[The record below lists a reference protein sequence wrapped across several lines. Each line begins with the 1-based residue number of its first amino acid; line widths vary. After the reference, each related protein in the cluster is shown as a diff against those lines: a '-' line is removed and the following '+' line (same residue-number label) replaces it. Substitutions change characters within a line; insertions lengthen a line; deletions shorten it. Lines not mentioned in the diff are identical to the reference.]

1 MCLTALAHVPLSLM
15 NDSQSQSVQ
24 AIAKNVLAGALS
36 PLLQSRQQLNTVNV
50 LGQSTTF
57 TSGARTVR

>member
-24 AIAKNVLAGALS
+24 AIATVLAGALS

-50 LGQSTTF
+50 VGQSTTF